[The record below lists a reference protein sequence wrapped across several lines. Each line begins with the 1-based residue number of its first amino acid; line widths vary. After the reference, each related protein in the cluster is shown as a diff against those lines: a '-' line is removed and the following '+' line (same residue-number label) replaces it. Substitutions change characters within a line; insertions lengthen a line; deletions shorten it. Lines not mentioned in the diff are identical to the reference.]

1 MTSGD
6 RVASASEAEPVRR
19 PALPGQVVLVMQ
31 GGGAQGAYQGGVY
44 QALHEA
50 GIEPDWVIGTS
61 IGAIN
66 GSIIAGNEVERR
78 LERLH
83 DFWSRVEVRPPGVF
97 GAITP
102 TLGSP
107 ATDFATLLTGVP
119 GFFSPNPAF
128 LLGPEALVG
137 IERAAIYSVDP
148 LRKLL
153 PELVDFDRVNSGKPR
168 FTIGLVGVRD
178 SRMRY
183 FDSNY
188 GKIGLDHV
196 LGSSAVP
203 PTFPAVR
210 IDGEAY
216 WDGGIYSN
224 TPVEAVFDDDPR
236 RSSVVFAV
244 QIWHTRGPEPESVAQ
259 VFTRQKDI
267 MFGSRSRSHIA
278 RQAQLHRMRHIVRT
292 LVGMLTEEQRK
303 TLEVQE
309 LAGYGCATVMHL
321 VEINAGPLDG
331 ETNSREYDFSPAT
344 IAARWQAGYADT
356 RRTIAR
362 RPWDDPVDPAVGVAV
377 YASDDGSNRPIDD
390 AER

>member
-6 RVASASEAEPVRR
+6 GALSAAKAEPARR
-19 PALPGQVVLVMQ
+19 TALPGQVVLVMQ

-66 GSIIAGNEVERR
+66 GSIIAGNEVPRR
-78 LERLH
+78 LERLRE
-83 DFWSRVEVRPPGVF
+83 FWSRVESRPPGLLLGVV
-97 GAITP
+97 TP
-102 TLGSP
+102 LVGSP
-107 ATDFATLLTGVP
+107 ATDLATLLTGVP

-128 LLGPEALVG
+128 LLGPEAPVG
-137 IERAAIYSVDP
+137 IERAAMYSVDP

-168 FTIGLVGVRD
+168 FTLGLVGVRD
-178 SRMRY
+178 SQMRY

-236 RSSVVFAV
+236 QSSVVFAV

-259 VFTRQKDI
+259 VFARQKDI
-267 MFGSRSRSHIA
+267 MFGSRSRSHIG
-278 RQAQLHRMRHIVRT
+278 RQAQLHRMRHIIRT
-292 LVGMLTEEQRK
+292 LVGMLSEEQRK
-303 TLEVQE
+303 TFEVQE
-309 LAGYGCATVMHL
+309 LAGYGCSTVMHL
-321 VEINAGPLDG
+321 VEINAEPLEG

-344 IAARWQAGYADT
+344 IEARWQAGYADT

-362 RPWDDPVDPAVGVAV
+362 RPWDDPVDPAVGVAL
-377 YASDDGSNRPIDD
+377 YASD
-390 AER
+390 AE

>member
-1 MTSGD
+1 MTSADG
-6 RVASASEAEPVRR
+6 VLSASKAEPAKRQT
-19 PALPGQVVLVMQ
+19 LPGQVVLVMQ

-44 QALHEA
+44 EALHEA

-66 GSIIAGNEVERR
+66 GSIIAGNEIPQR
-78 LERLH
+78 LERLRE
-83 DFWSRVEVRPPGVF
+83 FWSRVETGPPRLLGVLAPMF
-97 GAITP
+97 GNP
-102 TLGSP
+102 SHEL
-107 ATDFATLLTGVP
+107 ATLLTGVP

-128 LLGPEALVG
+128 LLGPEAAVG
-137 IERAAIYSVDP
+137 VERAAMYSVDP

-153 PELVDFDRVNSGKPR
+153 PDLVDFDLVNSGKPR
-168 FTIGLVGVRD
+168 FTLGLVGVRD
-178 SRMRY
+178 SQMRY
-183 FDSNY
+183 FDSSY
-188 GKIGLDHV
+188 GRVGLDHV

-224 TPVEAVFDDDPR
+224 TPVEAVFDDAPR
-236 RSSVVFAV
+236 QSSVVFAV

-259 VFTRQKDI
+259 VFARQKDI

-278 RQAQLHRMRHIVRT
+278 RQAQMHRMRHIIRT
-292 LVGMLTEEQRK
+292 LVGMLSEEQRK
-303 TLEVQE
+303 SFEVQE
-309 LAGYGCATVMHL
+309 FAGYGCTSVMHL
-321 VEINAGPLDG
+321 IEINAEPLDG

-344 IAARWQAGYADT
+344 IAARWQAGYDDT

-362 RPWDDPVDPAVGVAV
+362 RPWDDPVDPAVGVAL
-377 YASDDGSNRPIDD
+377 YASDDGQNRPIDD
-390 AER
+390 AE

>member
-1 MTSGD
+1 MSTGD
-6 RVASASEAEPVRR
+6 DEQSAANAEPAGRR
-19 PALPGQVVLVMQ
+19 LQLPGQVVLVMQ

-66 GSIIAGNEVERR
+66 GSIIAGNPIAQR
-78 LERLH
+78 LQRLSA
-83 DFWSRVEVRPPGVF
+83 FWTRVQSRPPSLLGVLAPMF
-97 GAITP
+97 GNPTP
-102 TLGSP
+102 EL
-107 ATDFATLLTGVP
+107 ATLLTGVP

-128 LLGPEALVG
+128 LLGPEAHVG
-137 IERAAIYSVDP
+137 IERAAMYSVDP

-153 PELVDFDRVNSGKPR
+153 PELVDLDLVNAGKPR
-168 FTIGLVGVRD
+168 FTLGLVGVRD

-210 IDGEAY
+210 IDGEPY

-224 TPVEAVFDDDPR
+224 TPVEAVFDDTPR
-236 RSSVVFAV
+236 QSSVVFAV
-244 QIWHTRGPEPESVAQ
+244 QIWHTRAPEPESVAE
-259 VFTRQKDI
+259 VFARQKDI
-267 MFGSRSRSHIA
+267 MFGSRSSSHIA

-292 LVGMLTEEQRK
+292 LVGMLPEAQRN
-303 TLEVQE
+303 TPEVQE
-309 LAGYGCATVMHL
+309 LAGYGCTTVMHL
-321 VEINAGPLDG
+321 VEINAEALEG
-331 ETNSREYDFSPAT
+331 ENNSREYDFSRAT
-344 IAARWQAGYADT
+344 IETRWQAGYEDT
-356 RRTIAR
+356 SRMVAK
-362 RPWDDPVDPAVGVAV
+362 RPWDNPVDPSVGVAL
-377 YASDDGSNRPIDD
+377 YASD
-390 AER
+390 AEENLPVE

>member
-1 MTSGD
+1 MTSADG
-6 RVASASEAEPVRR
+6 VLSASKAEPAKRQT
-19 PALPGQVVLVMQ
+19 LPGQVVLVMQ

-44 QALHEA
+44 EALHEA

-66 GSIIAGNEVERR
+66 GSIIAGNEIPQR
-78 LERLH
+78 LERLRE
-83 DFWSRVEVRPPGVF
+83 FWSRIETGPPRLLGVLAPMF
-97 GAITP
+97 GNP
-102 TLGSP
+102 SHEL
-107 ATDFATLLTGVP
+107 ATLLTGVP

-128 LLGPEALVG
+128 LLGPEAAVG
-137 IERAAIYSVDP
+137 VERAAMYSVDP

-153 PELVDFDRVNSGKPR
+153 PDLVDFDLVNSGKPQ
-168 FTIGLVGVRD
+168 FTLGLVGVRD
-178 SRMRY
+178 SQMRY
-183 FDSNY
+183 FDSSY
-188 GKIGLDHV
+188 GRVGLDHV

-224 TPVEAVFDDDPR
+224 TPVEAVFDDAPR
-236 RSSVVFAV
+236 QSSVVFAV

-259 VFTRQKDI
+259 VFARQKDI

-278 RQAQLHRMRHIVRT
+278 RQAQMHRMRHIIRT
-292 LVGMLTEEQRK
+292 LVGMLSEEQRK
-303 TLEVQE
+303 SFEVQE
-309 LAGYGCATVMHL
+309 FAGYGCTSVMHL
-321 VEINAGPLDG
+321 IEINAEPLDG

-344 IAARWQAGYADT
+344 IAARWQAGYDDT

-362 RPWDDPVDPAVGVAV
+362 RPWDDPVDPAVGVAL
-377 YASDDGSNRPIDD
+377 YASDDGQNRPIDD
-390 AER
+390 AE

>member
-6 RVASASEAEPVRR
+6 GVLSAAKAEPARR
-19 PALPGQVVLVMQ
+19 AALPGQVVLVMQ

-66 GSIIAGNEVERR
+66 GSIIAGNEVARR
-78 LERLH
+78 LQRLRE
-83 DFWSRVEVRPPGVF
+83 FWSRVESKPPGLL
-97 GAITP
+97 GMIAP
-102 TLGSP
+102 TFASP
-107 ATDFATLLTGVP
+107 VTDLATLLTGVP
-119 GFFSPNPAF
+119 GFFSPNAAF
-128 LLGPEALVG
+128 LLGPEAPVG
-137 IERAAIYSVDP
+137 VEKAALYSVDP

-153 PELVDFDRVNSGKPR
+153 PQLADFDLVNSGKPR
-168 FTIGLVGVRD
+168 FTLGLVSVRG
-178 SRMRY
+178 SQMRY
-183 FDSNY
+183 FDSSY

-236 RSSVVFAV
+236 QSSVVFAV
-244 QIWHTRGPEPESVAQ
+244 QIWHSRGPEPQSVAE

-278 RQAQLHRMRHIVRT
+278 RQAQLHRMRHVVRK
-292 LVGMLTEEQRK
+292 LVSMLPEDQQNTS
-303 TLEVQE
+303 EVQK
-309 LAGYGCATVMHL
+309 LAGYGCTTVMHL
-321 VEINAGPLDG
+321 LEINAEPLDG
-331 ETNSREYDFSPAT
+331 ESNSREYDFSPAT

-356 RRTIAR
+356 CRVIAR
-362 RPWDDPVDPAVGVAV
+362 RPWDDPVDPGVGVAL
-377 YASDDGSNRPIDD
+377 YASDDDD
-390 AER
+390 DNSPAGEHA

>member
-1 MTSGD
+1 MTSSDG
-6 RVASASEAEPVRR
+6 VLSVVKAEPELHA
-19 PALPGQVVLVMQ
+19 ALPGQVVLVMQ

-66 GSIIAGNEVERR
+66 GSIIAGNEVADR
-78 LERLH
+78 LERLRE
-83 DFWSRVEVRPPGVF
+83 FWSSVQTAPPRLLGVLAPMF
-97 GAITP
+97 GNP
-102 TLGSP
+102 SSEL
-107 ATDFATLLTGVP
+107 ATLLTGVP

-128 LLGPEALVG
+128 LLGPEATVG
-137 IERAAIYSVDP
+137 VERAAMYSVDP

-168 FTIGLVGVRD
+168 FTLGLVSVRD
-178 SRMRY
+178 SQMRY

-188 GKIGLDHV
+188 GKVGLDHV

-236 RSSVVFAV
+236 QSSVVFAV
-244 QIWHTRGPEPESVAQ
+244 QIWHARGPEPESVAQ
-259 VFTRQKDI
+259 VFARQKDI

-278 RQAQLHRMRHIVRT
+278 RQAQLHRMRHIIRT
-292 LVGMLTEEQRK
+292 LVGMLSEEQRK

-309 LAGYGCATVMHL
+309 FAGYGCTSVMHL
-321 VEINAGPLDG
+321 IEINAEPLDG

-344 IAARWQAGYADT
+344 IRARWQAGYADT

-362 RPWDDPVDPAVGVAV
+362 RPWDDPVDPTVGVAV
-377 YASDDGSNRPIDD
+377 YASDDGENLPIDD
-390 AER
+390 AEQ